1 MKFTILVR
9 NIPIQIQRKIDI
21 ECGFETDILAE
32 KWRAL
37 QDALLAEYNA
47 AYDYKT
53 DMITFASE
61 ADYTFFILRWS

>member
-1 MKFTILVR
+1 VKFSIWVR

-21 ECGFETDILAE
+21 ECGFETVISEED
-32 KWRAL
+32 WRVL

-47 AYDYKT
+47 VYDYKT
-53 DMITFASE
+53 DMITFDSE